1 MIDEDLTTKMFPFY
15 QITSYKLITTNFSSR
30 RHTPTHLLHILHNEE
45 TELILNVVKNA
56 FILILEIAPGNQL
69 GK

>member
-30 RHTPTHLLHILHNEE
+30 RHTPTHLLHFLHNEE
-45 TELILNVVKNA
+45 TESILNK
-56 FILILEIAPGNQL
+56 LEDHLNPLKEQL
-69 GK
+69 QDV